1 MDPKGNFEECLP
13 IFNALGSAVRQKIL
27 FIISEDSRLSVQ
39 SLAERMNLSR
49 PTISHHLG
57 ILQGAG
63 IIHHHKAG
71 RERIYYFSFEDA
83 LQKMSKLISS
93 VERTKQ

>member
-27 FIISEDSRLSVQ
+27 FIIGEDRRLSVQ

-49 PTISHHLG
+49 PTVSHHLG
-57 ILQGAG
+57 ILQDAG
-63 IIHHHKAG
+63 IIHHYKAG
-71 RERIYYFSFEDA
+71 RERIYFFSFEDS
-83 LQKMSKLISS
+83 LKKMSKLINSIQT
-93 VERTKQ
+93 TKR

>member
-57 ILQGAG
+57 AG